1 VKLLGYS
8 DPLTARP
15 GDRVSFMVS
24 SLAPR
29 FTARLVRLIHGDPD
43 PAGPGIKMQPFPSAF
58 EGEYDGMKQSI
69 PLGSEAHFPDAE
81 SIRALTAFTVAL
93 WVYPT
98 AIGDRPQTILSKG
111 SLFSLGLEP
120 DSALVLQASEGNK
133 RFLLRG
139 ARPLRKSEWFH
150 ITVKVNSNGEVT
162 LAATPGGLS
171 PPSAMWRVSAP
182 ADVRPSLATAGPL
195 VLARSFNGKL
205 GSLALRDDRGEIV
218 AAWHFGLEPHTD
230 RIIDTGP
237 LGLHG
242 TTVNMPTRA
251 VTGAGWTGHVLNCAE
266 APDEY
271 DAIYFHDD
279 DLEDAGW
286 QPSFDWRIPEDMPS
300 GIYAAALEA
309 HDAKDWVPFFVCPP
323 RGQAR
328 HDVAFLAPVLS
339 YLAYVNEHYMADPV
353 RQTEAYSIERAL
365 ARATPYEREIVHAVL
380 ENRLHSLYDIHS
392 DGSGVCYSSARRP
405 LLTMRPG
412 YNKASLWFDSPHQL
426 NEDLCL
432 TDWLEQQGQ
441 GYDVLTDQILHH
453 DGVAA
458 LAPYRVLMTGSH
470 PEYWSEPMLDAVEAF
485 LANGGRLMYL
495 GGNGLYWV
503 TTIDPARP
511 HVIEVRRGF
520 TGTRMW
526 GSAPGEGYHST
537 TGEPGGIWRLRG
549 RPPQKLVGVG
559 FTAQGQDRSA
569 PYRRRP
575 ESWNPRAQFI
585 FEGVEGDVFG
595 AGGLHLGA
603 AGGYEMDRADV
614 ALGTPPHA
622 LVLASSFGHSDN
634 YQHCIEEMLETDGLQ
649 GGTRHPAV
657 RSDLV
662 FFEHPGGGAVFS
674 VGSISWSGSLSHQS
688 YDGSVSR
695 ITGNVLRRFLDPQPF
710 PFPDLQEETP

>member
-1 VKLLGYS
+1 
-8 DPLTARP
+8 
-15 GDRVSFMVS
+15 M
-24 SLAPR
+24 
-29 FTARLVRLIHGDPD
+29 
-43 PAGPGIKMQPFPSAF
+43 
-58 EGEYDGMKQSI
+58 
-69 PLGSEAHFPDAE
+69 
-81 SIRALTAFTVAL
+81 
-93 WVYPT
+93 
-98 AIGDRPQTILSKG
+98 
-111 SLFSLGLEP
+111 
-120 DSALVLQASEGNK
+120 
-133 RFLLRG
+133 
-139 ARPLRKSEWFH
+139 
-150 ITVKVNSNGEVT
+150 
-162 LAATPGGLS
+162 
-171 PPSAMWRVSAP
+171 
-182 ADVRPSLATAGPL
+182 
-195 VLARSFNGKL
+195 
-205 GSLALRDDRGEIV
+205 
-218 AAWHFGLEPHTD
+218 
-230 RIIDTGP
+230 
-237 LGLHG
+237 
-242 TTVNMPTRA
+242 
-251 VTGAGWTGHVLNCAE
+251 
-266 APDEY
+266 
-271 DAIYFHDD
+271 
-279 DLEDAGW
+279 
-286 QPSFDWRIPEDMPS
+286 
-300 GIYAAALEA
+300 
-309 HDAKDWVPFFVCPP
+309 
-323 RGQAR
+323 
-328 HDVAFLAPVLS
+328 
-339 YLAYVNEHYMADPV
+339 
-353 RQTEAYSIERAL
+353 
-365 ARATPYEREIVHAVL
+365 
-380 ENRLHSLYDIHS
+380 
-392 DGSGVCYSSARRP
+392 
-405 LLTMRPG
+405 
-412 YNKASLWFDSPHQL
+412 
-426 NEDLCL
+426 
-432 TDWLEQQGQ
+432 EQQGQ

-688 YDGSVSR
+688 YDGPVSR
-695 ITGNVLRRFLDPQPF
+695 ITGNVLRRFLDPRPF